1 MNSNWLKYNL
11 SVKIKLLLVLFEQ
24 IPDFYKKIDFV
35 RFPDVKVLYS
45 VTIAIM
51 FKDRAHH
58 QNDKFEENDANV
70 IVGNL
75 IKLIKSLQLLNLL

>member
-1 MNSNWLKYNL
+1 
-11 SVKIKLLLVLFEQ
+11 
-24 IPDFYKKIDFV
+24 
-35 RFPDVKVLYS
+35 
-45 VTIAIM
+45 M